1 MLAWTKEEKSSKI
14 YKLERKSIRIKYN
27 EDNIMARSENSF
39 MDMKAVLLDKIE
51 RKDIVCGVVGLG
63 YVGLP
68 LAVEK
73 AKAGFKTIGF
83 DIAPERVDMVNNKVN
98 YIGDVVD
105 NELSEIIDS
114 GKLSAT
120 TDFEKVGKADFVAI
134 CVPTPLDEHQQPDI
148 SYVRSSTEQIAK
160 YLTPNTM
167 VVLEST
173 TYPGTT
179 EELIRP
185 ILEKGSGLVCG
196 KDFYLGFS
204 PERVDPGNAFFKT
217 KNTPKVVGAI
227 GKDATEVIS
236 AMYRSVLESDV
247 FEASC
252 PAVAEMEKILENT
265 YRNINI
271 GLVNELAQLC
281 HKMGIDIWEVIDA
294 AKTKP
299 YGFQAFYPGPG
310 LGGHCIPL
318 DPYYLSW
325 KAREYGFH
333 TSMIESS
340 MMINDRM
347 PEYCVDRA
355 LKLLNK
361 QKKALN
367 GANVLILGVAYKQD
381 IDDYR
386 ESPAVAVMEIL
397 KEYGA
402 EVEFYDPFI
411 PKFEVVRGKWYEG
424 LSELTEKRVQ
434 EADIVIVTTGHTC
447 VDYKMVQK
455 NAKSVFDTKNI
466 MRQKDAMGDN
476 VEVL

>member
-1 MLAWTKEEKSSKI
+1 MNMKEELLKKI
-14 YKLERKSIRIKYN
+14 
-27 EDNIMARSENSF
+27 A
-39 MDMKAVLLDKIE
+39 DKT
-51 RKDIVCGVVGLG
+51 IVVGVCGLG

-83 DIAPERVDMVNNKVN
+83 DVQEAKVNMVNAGKN

-105 NELSEIIDS
+105 SDLETLVKK
-114 GKLSAT
+114 GMLRAT
-120 TDFEKVGKADFVAI
+120 TDFDFVKEVDFIAI
-134 CVPTPLDEHQQPDI
+134 CVPTPLDAHQQPDI
-148 SYVRSSTEQIAK
+148 SYVRDSAIAISK
-160 YLTPNTM
+160 HLKKGTM

-179 EELIRP
+179 EELLKP
-185 ILEKGSGLVCG
+185 ILEEGSGLKCG
-196 KDFYLGFS
+196 EDFYLGFS
-204 PERVDPGNAFFKT
+204 PERVDPGNLIYKT

-227 GKDATEVIS
+227 GDDAREVI
-236 AMYRSVLESDV
+236 ATMYRAVLQSDIHEV
-247 FEASC
+247 SS

-281 HKMGIDIWEVIDA
+281 HKMNISIWEVIEA
-294 AKTKP
+294 AKSKP

-340 MMINDRM
+340 MMINDKM
-347 PEYCVDRA
+347 PEYTVERTSDILNRFEKS
-355 LKLLNK
+355 LK
-361 QKKALN
+361 
-367 GANVLILGVAYKQD
+367 GAKVLQLGVAYKQD

-386 ESPAVAVMEIL
+386 ESPALVVGDL
-397 KEYGA
+397 LRKEGCLVDY
-402 EVEFYDPFI
+402 YDPY
-411 PKFEVVRGKWYEG
+411 VREYKYKGQKYQ
-424 LSELTEKRVQ
+424 SMEKISPDIVKKY
-434 EADIVIVTTGHTC
+434 DIVIVTAGHTSI
-447 VDYKMVQK
+447 DYDMVAE
-455 NAKSVFDTKNI
+455 NAVAVFDTKN
-466 MRQKDAMGDN
+466 AMKN
-476 VEVL
+476 VKNRTKIELL